1 MIEVDLMNIEI
12 GKDVNQLTSM
22 IKSNRKE
29 ADPATAQQATI
40 DAAKL
45 NQAPTE
51 VSEVKAEEK
60 PEALEISTEHL
71 QGVAQQLQDFV
82 SSLDKSLQFS
92 IHKDSGRDVIKVI
105 DGVTGETIRQIPSE
119 EILNVVSNL
128 SQATGIFMETKV

>member
-1 MIEVDLMNIEI
+1 MNIEI
-12 GKDVNQLTSM
+12 GKDVSQLTSLT
-22 IKSNRKE
+22 KSNRKE
-29 ADPATAQQATI
+29 AEINATQQASLTAAKQNQATAEASQA
-40 DAAKL
+40 
-45 NQAPTE
+45 
-51 VSEVKAEEK
+51 KAENK
-60 PEALEISTEHL
+60 PEAVEISTEHL

-105 DGVTGETIRQIPSE
+105 DGITGETIRQIPSE